1 MGPRLM
7 RVQRT
12 IAFVDLCGFTPFTER
27 HRDEQVVL
35 VLAQL
40 RSALREAAA
49 RRGVRVV
56 KWLGDGAMLSST
68 HSAELVALLIE
79 IDERMTSDVPSLAVR
94 SGIDAGPVIMF
105 EGDDYI
111 GTCVNTASRLCDR
124 AEPHEVLAT
133 VGVSLTRPTWIE
145 AQSAGPLDIR
155 GIAHALDVDALRLA
169 EGGTVRDPV
178 CGLVISPHLGVRAI
192 GNVIDIFCTQAC
204 ADSWSEAHLLAGEP
218 RASTHPARAHV
229 DGDDTPRSE

>member
-1 MGPRLM
+1 M
-7 RVQRT
+7 RVHRT
-12 IAFVDLCGFTPFTER
+12 IAFVDLCGFTAFTER

-68 HSAELVALLIE
+68 DAAALITLLIE

-111 GTCVNTASRLCDR
+111 GKCVNIASRLCDR
-124 AEPHEVLAT
+124 AEPHQLLAS
-133 VGVSLTRPTWIE
+133 VGVSLARPAWVE
-145 AQSAGPLDIR
+145 AQPGGPVDIR
-155 GIAHALDVDALRLA
+155 GMTHLLDIHCLRLA

-178 CGLVISPHLGVRAI
+178 CGLSISHHHGVRAM
-192 GNVIDIFCTQAC
+192 GNNIDTFCTRAC

-218 RASTHPARAHV
+218 EASTHPSRANV
-229 DGDDTPRSE
+229 DGDDTPRRG